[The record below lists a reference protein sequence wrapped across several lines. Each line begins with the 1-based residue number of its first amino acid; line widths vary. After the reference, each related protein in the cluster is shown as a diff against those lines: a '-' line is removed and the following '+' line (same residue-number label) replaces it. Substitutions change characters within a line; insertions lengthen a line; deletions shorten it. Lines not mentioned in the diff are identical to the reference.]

1 MENKKEDINSDY
13 FENFGK
19 QEKNTAQN
27 YKKIGIN
34 TYMHNNKNNKV
45 FDKKKEKRNLATINE
60 IKNRQKQIKKYLC
73 NKSKKENINPLN
85 NENSISNKE
94 IKNNITEIELNKMN
108 STIKNIKVNKIK
120 MEDIKKD
127 NKNISFTKKD
137 FYNKPLERNKSFNF
151 YGGHIKYQQDR
162 INNINNIYNNNTNN
176 LLYFLNNNKKNQ
188 RKTNYISVRSFDK
201 NKELG
206 NDQLLYSDYFNSLN
220 KDNSN
225 FSFYQYNILNNN
237 ISSFNRNNSSSYTY
251 SNFTTPGKNKM
262 SKNTSR
268 ILISFKNIKT
278 FYAHLEILISLYLKR
293 NFNYFIERIKEYNK
307 EKSGNKNLY
316 ENIKNKNGPIINV
329 NNAHCSLFCS
339 ININPDNNN
348 NNNSN
353 NNKLFNTV
361 FNSNDTPMSKN
372 KEIEKEKE
380 KENIKMPESNA
391 INYMKKNRFFLNKE
405 YDLNINKKSTKEINK
420 SVYIPKNKITKFNN
434 NIINEIKLKPIEID
448 NIKEMNNNINE
459 NNNNINNDLKQSS
472 PIKEMNINLKKINVC
487 RLNDLNQLYLN
498 HNLYKNNS
506 NNINNINF
514 QEISNILNIN
524 NNNNT
529 LHSKY
534 NSNNIIQID
543 QKSNNISKDKI
554 QENNSKLK
562 KITSAKNGV
571 YTRPKDNK
579 SKKIIK
585 EIKIHNKISPYK
597 NEINSS
603 ININNN
609 KKKNVKTENITTIN
623 NNLIKNKISNLL
635 NSNLNN
641 ININNVNS
649 LKSLNTSQEKNI
661 IKKIYIRRNSKNNS
675 NEILSP
681 NKSDNNDKQKAEFKE
696 RCLTTLISFNK
707 DQDNNFEQK
716 DILIK
721 QIKTSDKRIFISIKY
736 VIFNDDYIIKNSK
749 YNLTSLKIENK
760 NSISIIK
767 NKLIISQ
774 NIKKNNIAFK
784 VTDIFS
790 FDNDKKAKKDKIKNK
805 LIIFIRK
812 INYVITNNIRNNFF
826 YEYRKKY
833 LLKKI
838 ILNKYKN
845 ILNYYFNKMQ
855 KKKNKYKLKNEKK
868 NNKIY
873 HKINYND
880 DFNLNKRINSPNNIK
895 QNKKKH
901 SKTKAY
907 NLSTQNSLHQ
917 NKIKNKRKE
926 LISSVNFN
934 SKLKFINKEINII
947 VHNNNNNISTK

>member
-1 MENKKEDINSDY
+1 MENKKKDMNSDY
-13 FENFGK
+13 FENIIK
-19 QEKNTAQN
+19 QEKIENSGRN

-34 TYMHNNKNNKV
+34 TYMHNNKNSKIY
-45 FDKKKEKRNLATINE
+45 DKKKEKRSLATINE

-73 NKSKKENINPLN
+73 NKSKKDCVNLLN
-85 NENSISNKE
+85 NENSVSNKQL
-94 IKNNITEIELNKMN
+94 KNINITEIELNKMN
-108 STIKNIKVNKIK
+108 NTIKNIKVNKIK
-120 MEDIKKD
+120 MEDINKD
-127 NKNISFTKKD
+127 NNKNISFTKID

-151 YGGHIKYQQDR
+151 YAGHNKYQQDR
-162 INNINNIYNNNTNN
+162 INTINNIYNNNTNN

-188 RKTNYISVRSFDK
+188 RKTNYISVKSFDK
-201 NKELG
+201 NKESNG
-206 NDQLLYSDYFNSLN
+206 QLLYSDYFNPLN

-225 FSFYQYNILNNN
+225 FSFYQYNILDNN
-237 ISSFNRNNSSSYTY
+237 INSFNRNNSTSYTY

-262 SKNTSR
+262 SKNTSK

-293 NFNYFIERIKEYNK
+293 NFNYFIAKIKEYNK
-307 EKSGNKNLY
+307 QKIGNKNLY

-348 NNNSN
+348 NND

-361 FNSNDTPMSKN
+361 FNSNNTPISKIN
-372 KEIEKEKE
+372 EVEKDKE
-380 KENIKMPESNA
+380 KENMKD
-391 INYMKKNRFFLNKE
+391 INPNNYIKKNRLLFLSNE
-405 YDLNINKKSTKEINK
+405 YDDININKKSTKEINK
-420 SVYIPKNKITKFNN
+420 SVYIPKNKITKFNS
-434 NIINEIKLKPIEID
+434 NIINEIKLKPIEIE
-448 NIKEMNNNINE
+448 NNKEITNNVNNN
-459 NNNNINNDLKQSS
+459 NNDLKQSS

-506 NNINNINF
+506 NNINNINIP
-514 QEISNILNIN
+514 EINNILNIN

-529 LHSKY
+529 LHSKF
-534 NSNNIIQID
+534 NSNNIIQIRK
-543 QKSNNISKDKI
+543 KSNNIRKEKMNV
-554 QENNSKLK
+554 NNSKLK

-571 YTRPKDNK
+571 YTKPKDNK
-579 SKKIIK
+579 KKEIIK
-585 EIKIHNKISPYK
+585 EIKIQNKISPYK
-597 NEINSS
+597 NDISSS
-603 ININNN
+603 INVNNNN
-609 KKKNVKTENITTIN
+609 KKKNIKTENIATVSN
-623 NNLIKNKISNLL
+623 SLIKNKISDLL

-641 ININNVNS
+641 INNVNS
-649 LKSLNTSQEKNI
+649 LKCLNTSQENNI

-675 NEILSP
+675 NGNLIAI
-681 NKSDNNDKQKAEFKE
+681 KSENNDNQTAEFKDK
-696 RCLTTLISFNK
+696 CLTTLISFNK
-707 DQDNNFEQK
+707 DKENNFEQK
-716 DILIK
+716 DIIIK

-736 VIFNDDYIIKNSK
+736 VILNDDEIIKNTK
-749 YNLTSLKIENK
+749 YSLSSLKIENK
-760 NSISIIK
+760 NSLSIIK

-774 NIKKNNIAFK
+774 NIKKNNITFK

-805 LIIFIRK
+805 LIRFIRK
-812 INYVITNNIRNNFF
+812 INYVITNNIRKTIF
-826 YEYRKKY
+826 YECRKKY
-833 LLKKI
+833 LLKKL

-845 ILNYYFNKMQ
+845 MLNYFFNKMQ
-855 KKKNKYKLKNEKK
+855 NKKNKYKLKNDK
-868 NNKIY
+868 NKNKIY

-880 DFNLNKRINSPNNIK
+880 DFNLNKRINSPSNIK

-926 LISSVNFN
+926 LLSSVNFN

-947 VHNNNNNISTK
+947 VHNNNNNISSK

>member
-1 MENKKEDINSDY
+1 MENKKKDSNSDY
-13 FENFGK
+13 FENFEK
-19 QEKNTAQN
+19 QEKNQNSSQN

-34 TYMHNNKNNKV
+34 TYMHSNKGSKV
-45 FDKKKEKRNLATINE
+45 YDKKKEKKNLATINE

-73 NKSKKENINPLN
+73 NKSKKENIKPLN
-85 NENSISNKE
+85 NEISISNKE
-94 IKNNITEIELNKMN
+94 IKNMNITEIELNNMDN
-108 STIKNIKVNKIK
+108 TIKNIKVNKIK

-137 FYNKPLERNKSFNF
+137 FYNKSLERNKSFNF
-151 YGGHIKYQQDR
+151 YAGHNKCPDR
-162 INNINNIYNNNTNN
+162 INTINNIYNNNTNN

-201 NKELG
+201 NKELA
-206 NDQLLYSDYFNSLN
+206 NNHLLYSDYFNSLN

-237 ISSFNRNNSSSYTY
+237 ISSFNRNNSTSYSY

-262 SKNTSR
+262 TKNNSR

-293 NFNYFIERIKEYNK
+293 NFKYFIDKIKEYNK
-307 EKSGNKNLY
+307 QKSGNKNLY

-339 ININPDNNN
+339 ININPDNNIN
-348 NNNSN
+348 NN

-361 FNSNDTPMSKN
+361 FNSNNIPISKIN
-372 KEIEKEKE
+372 EPEKE
-380 KENIKMPESNA
+380 KENKNLPDNNS
-391 INYMKKNRFFLNKE
+391 INYMNKNRLLFLNKE
-405 YDLNINKKSTKEINK
+405 YDININKKSTKEINK

-434 NIINEIKLKPIEID
+434 NIINEIKLKPIEIE
-448 NIKEMNNNINE
+448 NNKEISNNINE
-459 NNNNINNDLKQSS
+459 NKNNSNNNNDLKQSS

-506 NNINNINF
+506 INF
-514 QEISNILNIN
+514 SEINNILNIN

-529 LHSKY
+529 LHSKF

-554 QENNSKLK
+554 NDNNNKLK
-562 KITSAKNGV
+562 KITSTKNGV
-571 YTRPKDNK
+571 YTKPKENNK
-579 SKKIIK
+579 KKIIK
-585 EIKIHNKISPYK
+585 EIKIQNKISPYK
-597 NEINSS
+597 NEINPS
-603 ININNN
+603 INNYNNN
-609 KKKNVKTENITTIN
+609 KKKNTRTENIGTVSN
-623 NNLIKNKISNLL
+623 SLIKNKIQDLL
-635 NSNLNN
+635 NNNL

-675 NEILSP
+675 NGNLNSNI
-681 NKSDNNDKQKAEFKE
+681 SDNKDKQTDEFKD

-707 DQDNNFEQK
+707 DKDNKFEQK
-716 DILIK
+716 EILIK
-721 QIKTSDKRIFISIKY
+721 QIKTLDKRIFISVKY
-736 VIFNDDYIIKNSK
+736 VILNDDYIIKKRK
-749 YNLTSLKIENK
+749 YNLSSFKIENK

-767 NKLIISQ
+767 NNLIISQ
-774 NIKKNNIAFK
+774 NIKKSNSIVFK

-805 LIIFIRK
+805 LIRFIKK
-812 INYVITNNIRNNFF
+812 INYVIVNNIRKNFF

-833 LLKKI
+833 LLKKLL
-838 ILNKYKN
+838 LNKYKY

-855 KKKNKYKLKNEKK
+855 NKKNKHRLKNEKSK
-868 NNKIY
+868 NKIY

-880 DFNLNKRINSPNNIK
+880 DFNLNKRINSPSNIK

-901 SKTKAY
+901 SKIKPY

-917 NKIKNKRKE
+917 NKIKNKKKE
-926 LISSVNFN
+926 LISSANYN
-934 SKLKFINKEINII
+934 NKLKFINKEINII
-947 VHNNNNNISTK
+947 VHSNNNDNS